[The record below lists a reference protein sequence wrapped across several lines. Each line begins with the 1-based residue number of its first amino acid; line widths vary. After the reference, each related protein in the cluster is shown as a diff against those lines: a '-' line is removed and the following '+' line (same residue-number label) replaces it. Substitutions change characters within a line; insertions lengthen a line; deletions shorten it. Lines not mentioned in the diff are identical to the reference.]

1 MFGYVK
7 PLPAELLLKEY
18 ELYKAVY
25 CGLCHTGGKKV
36 SHFTRF
42 FLSYDFTALAT
53 LRLALGETTP
63 TAVKRRCPYNLKRKQ
78 MLVSDEAFS
87 YTAAAFAFLSYLKA
101 ADDLQDERGLSS
113 LKKRLCMP
121 LFKRMKK
128 KADRLYPKL
137 YERLAKPIKALDAL
151 EKDEAR
157 HTLDEYAHHGAE
169 AVGIIASFGLEGV
182 NAHIAYDAGY
192 HIGRYIYI
200 IDAVDDL
207 ADDDGKGR
215 FNPLIRHYGTTDNAV
230 KHTEDVSE
238 TLRASAVRFSA
249 AVGLAKDTVYTDI
262 LQNIARFGMANTTKE
277 VYDKYGYKRK
287 ENEDL

>member
-25 CGLCHTGGKKV
+25 CGLCYTGGKKV
-36 SHFTRF
+36 SRFTRF

-53 LRLALGETTP
+53 LRLTLGEEQPCT
-63 TAVKRRCPYNLKRKQ
+63 VKRRCPYNLKKKQ
-78 MLVSDEAFS
+78 MLTSDEAFG

-101 ADDLQDERGLSS
+101 TDDLRDERGFSC

-121 LFKRMKK
+121 FLRRMKK
-128 KADRLYPKL
+128 KADKLYPKL
-137 YERLAKPIKALDAL
+137 YEKLAEPIKALDAL
-151 EKDEAR
+151 EKHEMP
-157 HTLDEYAHHGAE
+157 HTLDEYAHHGAD

-182 NAHIAYDAGY
+182 NAHIAYEAGY

-200 IDAVDDL
+200 LDAVDDL
-207 ADDDGKGR
+207 AEDAKKGR
-215 FNPLIRHYGTTDNAV
+215 FNPLIKHYGTQGDAV
-230 KHTEDVSE
+230 NHTEDISE
-238 TLRASAVRFSA
+238 TLHASAVRFSA
-249 AVGLAKDTVYTDI
+249 AVGLAKGTVYTDI
-262 LQNIARFGMANTTKE
+262 LQNIAHFGMANTTKE